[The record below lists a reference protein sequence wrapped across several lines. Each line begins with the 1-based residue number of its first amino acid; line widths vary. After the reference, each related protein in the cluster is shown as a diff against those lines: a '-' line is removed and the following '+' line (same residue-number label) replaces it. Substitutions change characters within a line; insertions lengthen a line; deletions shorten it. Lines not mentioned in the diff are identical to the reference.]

1 MLIRLCNCTVLPPSF
16 LGRAHSKPSRSSA
29 WIQKQSFKK
38 KKKKAQMTRKRE
50 GTITSQTSPHEAGA
64 NVCLCG
70 CSGLNVFL
78 LKTNSGTH
86 VKTRDRFMK
95 SSVRCCSALVLFV
108 IRVLLFCSVLP
119 SLPVGDCVSPFSVFT
134 CSRNGA
140 AQAHAPIVENYI
152 IDLQVWRT
160 RRAGARNRL
169 FSSFHFLVV
178 QPVVFIQRKKHGYIF
193 CPPLAPREMLTE
205 FFFNLID
212 YLM

>member
-1 MLIRLCNCTVLPPSF
+1 
-16 LGRAHSKPSRSSA
+16 
-29 WIQKQSFKK
+29 
-38 KKKKAQMTRKRE
+38 MTRKRDE
-50 GTITSQTSPHEAGA
+50 TITSQTSTHEAGA

-70 CSGLNVFL
+70 CSSLNVFL

-86 VKTRDRFMK
+86 VQTQDRFMK
-95 SSVRCCSALVLFV
+95 SSVQCCSALVLFV
-108 IRVLLFCSVLP
+108 IHVLLLCSVLP
-119 SLPVGDCVSPFSVFT
+119 SLPFGNCVSPFSVFT

-160 RRAGARNRL
+160 RRAGENRL

-178 QPVVFIQRKKHGYIF
+178 QPVVFIQSKKKALFLSYSSA
-193 CPPLAPREMLTE
+193 PLAPREMLTE
-205 FFFNLID
+205 ISNPID